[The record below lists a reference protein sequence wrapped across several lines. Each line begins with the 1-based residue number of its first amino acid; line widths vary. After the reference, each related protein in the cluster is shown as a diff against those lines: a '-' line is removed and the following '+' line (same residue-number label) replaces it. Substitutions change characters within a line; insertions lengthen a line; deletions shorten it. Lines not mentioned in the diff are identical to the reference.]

1 MHYFSTNDKTSAQS
15 LQYAV
20 YNGFAPDGGLFM
32 PDSIPTLP
40 QAFIK
45 NMGGMTLQD
54 ISYAVA
60 NYALQ
65 GDIEADVLRNII
77 YDTLNFDI
85 PLSYISAN
93 NYVLEL
99 FHGPTFS
106 FKDIGARFLARL
118 LAHYQA
124 KRHDSRPL
132 NIIAAT
138 SGNTGSAVAH
148 GFAGIPGVR
157 VYLLYPSGRINPIQ
171 EALFTTLG
179 GNVTAIEVNGSRD
192 DCRMLARQ
200 AFADEELNAAM
211 HITSATSA
219 NVARLIPQMFYY
231 FYAFAQLQQ
240 RGLDTSSVVMAVPC
254 GNLGNL
260 TSGLLAKAMGLPIK
274 RFVAA
279 CNANNTFA
287 DYLYT
292 GIFAPKPT
300 KSTFTPAM
308 DVDVPRNFPRIAHLL
323 GSSTISTE
331 CLHPHTV
338 TDDDTAQTIQDTYA
352 SEGYLLDPHSATAYH
367 AMLTDIAPNETGIAL
382 ATAHPIKYK
391 ATVEHA
397 IHATIPVPE
406 RLQSYVNTPKQ
417 TVQINSGYNSLRKF
431 LLTQPQH

>member
-1 MHYFSTNDKTSAQS
+1 MNYFSTNDKTSA
-15 LQYAV
+15 LTLEYAV
-20 YNGFAPDGGLFM
+20 YNGFAADGGLFM
-32 PDSIPTLP
+32 PDNIPALP

-65 GDIEADVLRNII
+65 GDIEAGVLHDIV

-85 PLSYISAN
+85 PLTYISAN

-106 FKDIGARFLARL
+106 FKDIGARFLARI
-118 LAHYQA
+118 LAYYQS
-124 KRHDSRPL
+124 KRHDNRTL
-132 NIIAAT
+132 NIVAAT

-148 GFAGIPGVR
+148 GFANIPGVH

-171 EALFTTLG
+171 ESLFTTLG

-192 DCRMLARQ
+192 DCRMLAKQ
-200 AFADEELNAAM
+200 AFADEELNSHM

-240 RGLDTSSVVMAVPC
+240 RDIDTSRVVVSVPC

-260 TSGLLAKAMGLPIK
+260 TSGLMAKAMGLPIK

-279 CNANNTFA
+279 CNANDAFA

-292 GIFAPKPT
+292 GVFSPKPT
-300 KSTFTPAM
+300 QSTFTPAM
-308 DVDVPRNFPRIAHLL
+308 DVDVPRNFPRIVQLLAAH
-323 GSSTISTE
+323 SVQPE
-331 CLHPHTV
+331 DLHPCSIS
-338 TDDDTAQTIQDTYA
+338 DDETAQTIQDTYDND
-352 SEGYLLDPHSATAYH
+352 GYLLDPHTAVAYR
-367 AMLTDIAPNETGIAL
+367 ALLGDISPDETGIVMG
-382 ATAHPIKYK
+382 TAHPIKYK

-406 RLQSYVNTPKQ
+406 RLQRYLEAQKH
-417 TVQINSGYNSLRKF
+417 TVKINSGYNSLKKF
-431 LLTQPQH
+431 LLSQPQ